1 MSAAIAALED
11 GPLLRVL
18 RCASLY
24 ETEPLGV
31 ADQPWFLNTVVEAY
45 TALAPRAL
53 LRRCKAVEA
62 QLGRRPSVRWG
73 PREIDVDIVL
83 YGQWV
88 IREPD
93 LWIPHPQMG
102 RRAFVLAPLLE
113 LMPQGVD
120 PLSGAALADLAAQI
134 DDAKKVELL
143 RRRS

>member
-1 MSAAIAALED
+1 M
-11 GPLLRVL
+11 LRVL

-45 TALAPRAL
+45 TVLAPRAL